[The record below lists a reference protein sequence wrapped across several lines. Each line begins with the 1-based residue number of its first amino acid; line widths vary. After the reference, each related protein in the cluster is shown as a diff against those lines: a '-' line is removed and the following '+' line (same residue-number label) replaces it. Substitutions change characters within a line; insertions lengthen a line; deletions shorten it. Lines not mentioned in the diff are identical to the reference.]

1 MHADPLKMLNRQD
14 ERQNISEDLIPAMSH
29 QVTTNAEYDKDN
41 MDAEPELVEL
51 HKNDDE
57 EPSSGPSTTTT
68 TTTTTIPKELLQVEE
83 VDMNSE
89 TMDPFEWTTRKLIS
103 IPKTY
108 YWDTNVDPKELPF
121 KLKVWHRSVG
131 VMGSAVR
138 LIDRMGKPVVGF
150 LGLSSS
156 RFDYVTSTM
165 TDSDWENSR
174 RIVEERAQLEEQEK
188 VEDGNASSR
197 EVNT

>member
-1 MHADPLKMLNRQD
+1 MHSYADALKMLKRHD
-14 ERQNISEDLIPAMSH
+14 GRLNISEGLIPAMSL
-29 QVTTNAEYDKDN
+29 QVTTNAEYDKGKMN
-41 MDAEPELVEL
+41 AETELVEN
-51 HKNDDE
+51 NDE
-57 EPSSGPSTTTT
+57 QPSSGPSTTTAAT
-68 TTTTTIPKELLQVEE
+68 TTITTTIPKELFQVEE

-89 TMDPFEWTTRKLIS
+89 TMDPFEWITRKLIS

-138 LIDRMGKPVVGF
+138 LIDRMGQPVVGF

-188 VEDGNASSR
+188 VEDGNTSSS
-197 EVNT
+197 